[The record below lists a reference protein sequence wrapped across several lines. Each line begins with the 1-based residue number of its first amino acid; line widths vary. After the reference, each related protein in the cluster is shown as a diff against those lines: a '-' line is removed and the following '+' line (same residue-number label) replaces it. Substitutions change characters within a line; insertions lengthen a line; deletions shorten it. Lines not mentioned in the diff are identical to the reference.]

1 MSHTKFHALLL
12 SANDSLAEQLLPAVR
27 LGGGK
32 LNVAASFADALRLL
46 QGEPADLMLLNLD
59 AAEADCLD
67 LLRQIKRH
75 RFSLPVFTI
84 ALSSNR
90 QTGAVLRAFE
100 LGLNEFIALPF
111 DSHQLCAQL
120 QAATHLK
127 RQLEELT
134 LSQQELAEAS
144 RTAEANSRAKSEFL
158 AAMSH
163 EIRTPMNGVIAM
175 TGLLRETPLTADQL
189 SYVETI
195 HNSSELLLNILNDI
209 LDFSKIEAGKMELE
223 KQAFDLRLGV
233 EAALDLLATR
243 AQEKSLELGYAAEA
257 SIPTLVEGDVQR
269 LNQVLVNLLSNAIK
283 FTERGDVFVKVW
295 KVHTPV
301 SENESGTLLR
311 LHFTVRDTGIG
322 IASDRLA
329 RLFQAFTQA
338 EASTSRNYGGTG
350 LGLAISRRLVE
361 MMGGRMWAESVPGQ
375 GSTFHFTI
383 NLHTVPNSPP
393 PPYAGCLP
401 RLANRKILILNDNG
415 TSRLALFE
423 LCQRWGMLP
432 TAVENV
438 AQAMELLRHRVAF
451 DLALVDLHLP
461 GMDDVAV
468 AAEIQKFPVA
478 STLPIVLMAS
488 PGKATSPTP
497 DGRRL
502 FSHVCNKPVK
512 PSQLSA
518 ALENALDK
526 PLPAAP
532 PAAPQKTDQPL
543 AARLPLRI
551 LVVDDNVI
559 NQKVSVRLLQQLGYQ
574 STVAANGRE
583 ALEALD
589 QKGFDFIFMD
599 VMMPEIDG
607 LEATRQI
614 RERQLSG
621 KHPNY
626 AGRVIIVAMTAHA
639 MQSDRE
645 NCLAAGMDDYLAK
658 PVRPKDV
665 RDMIEKWGG
674 TLSAPPVPTSSAT
687 PLAVSEMP
695 PVDMGRMKDL
705 TDGNMEGMRELV
717 EMYLKQTFKQMAQLK
732 SAIRDQQ
739 SESVRHLAHSSAGAN
754 ATLGMGQMHTILRA
768 LEKLGGSGVLTDAD
782 RIYADGLREF
792 LRVQEYL
799 RAQPELA
806 ETVARCLTH
815 EKNSN
820 H

>member
-1 MSHTKFHALLL
+1 MSHTKFRALLL
-12 SANDSLAEQLLPAVR
+12 GTADPLAEQLLPAIR

-32 LNVAASFADALRLL
+32 LDLAPSYADALRML
-46 QGEPADLMLLNLD
+46 QSEPADLMLLNLD

-84 ALSSNR
+84 ALASSR
-90 QTGAVLRAFE
+90 QVSAVLRAFE
-100 LGLNEFIALPF
+100 LGLNEFVALPF
-111 DSHQLCAQL
+111 DPHQLCAQL

-127 RQLEELT
+127 RQLEQLI

-175 TGLLRETPLTADQL
+175 TGLLRETALTADQL

-195 HNSSELLLNILNDI
+195 HSSSESLLTILNDI

-223 KQAFDLRLGV
+223 RHPFDLRLGV

-257 SIPTLVEGDVQR
+257 GIPTLVEGDAQR

-283 FTERGDVFVKVW
+283 FTERGEVFVKVW
-295 KVHTPV
+295 KVHTPAPD
-301 SENESGTLLR
+301 NEAGTQLR

-393 PPYAGCLP
+393 PPYAGRLP
-401 RLANRKILILNDNG
+401 RLANRKVLILDDNG
-415 TSRLALFE
+415 TSRFALFE

-432 TAVENV
+432 TAVESV
-438 AQAMELLRHRVAF
+438 AQAMELLRHHAVF

-461 GMDDVAV
+461 GPEDFSV
-468 AAEIQKFPVA
+468 AAEIRKFPAA
-478 STLPIVLMAS
+478 SQLPIVLMTPPGKSAS
-488 PGKATSPTP
+488 PAP
-497 DGRRL
+497 DERRL
-502 FSHVCNKPVK
+502 FPHVCNKPVK

-518 ALENALDK
+518 ALENALNK
-526 PLPAAP
+526 PLSAAP
-532 PAAPQKTDQPL
+532 PAVPQKTDQPL
-543 AARLPLRI
+543 AIRLPLRI

-574 STVAANGRE
+574 PTVAGNGRE

-589 QKGFDFIFMD
+589 QQGFDFIFMD

-621 KHPNY
+621 RHPNY
-626 AGRVIIVAMTAHA
+626 AGRVMIVAMTAHA

-645 NCLAAGMDDYLAK
+645 NCLRAGMDDYLAK

-674 TLSAPPVPTSSAT
+674 KTSTPPATPVVSPAPPVDET
-687 PLAVSEMP
+687 PA
-695 PVDMGRMKDL
+695 VDMARMKDL
-705 TDGNMEGMRELV
+705 TDGNAEGMRELV
-717 EMYLKQTFKQMAQLK
+717 EMYLKQTSKQMAQLH
-732 SAIRDQQ
+732 SAIRDQKA
-739 SESVRHLAHSSAGAN
+739 ETVRHVAHSSAGSN
-754 ATLGMGQMHTILRA
+754 ATLGMGRLHSILRE
-768 LEKLGGSGVLTDAD
+768 LEKLGGGGDLTDAD
-782 RIYADGLREF
+782 RIFEGGLREF
-792 LRVQEYL
+792 RRVQEFL
-799 RAQPELA
+799 RAQPELE
-806 ETVARCLTH
+806 ETVARCLEH

>member
-12 SANDSLAEQLLPAVR
+12 GADGPLAEQLLPAVR

-32 LNVAASFADALRLL
+32 LDVAASYGDALRML
-46 QGEPADLMLLNLD
+46 QSEPADLMLLNLD

-84 ALSSNR
+84 ALASDR
-90 QTGAVLRAFE
+90 QNSAVLRAFE

-111 DSHQLCAQL
+111 DPHQLCAQL

-127 RQLEELT
+127 RLLEELT

-144 RTAEANSRAKSEFL
+144 RTADANSRAKSEFL

-195 HNSSELLLNILNDI
+195 HSSSELLLNILNDI

-223 KQAFDLRLGV
+223 RRSFDLRLGV

-257 SIPTLVEGDVQR
+257 SLPTLVEGDAQR

-383 NLHTVPNSPP
+383 NLHTVPNSQPP
-393 PPYAGCLP
+393 SYAGCLP
-401 RLANRKILILNDNG
+401 RLANRKILILDDNG

-438 AQAMELLRHRVAF
+438 AQAMELLRHRVVF

-461 GMDDVAV
+461 GMDDFAV

-478 STLPIVLMAS
+478 STLPIVLMTP
-488 PGKATSPTP
+488 PGKVTSPAP

-502 FSHVCNKPVK
+502 FSYVCNKPVK

-518 ALENALDK
+518 ALENALNK
-526 PLPAAP
+526 PLSAAP
-532 PAAPQKTDQPL
+532 PAVPQKTDQPL
-543 AARLPLRI
+543 ATRLPLRI

-574 STVAANGRE
+574 PTVAGNGRE

-621 KHPNY
+621 QHPNY
-626 AGRVIIVAMTAHA
+626 AGRVVIVAMTAHA

-674 TLSAPPVPTSSAT
+674 KLSAPPVPTSPPAPPS
-687 PLAVSEMP
+687 VSEMP

-705 TDGNMEGMRELV
+705 TDGNIEGMIELV

-739 SESVRHLAHSSAGAN
+739 SETVRHLAHSSAGAN
-754 ATLGMGQMHTILRA
+754 ATLGMGQMHSILRA

-782 RIYADGLREF
+782 RIYEDGLREF
-792 LRVQEYL
+792 LRVQEFL
-799 RAQPELA
+799 QAQPELA